1 VVPTSS
7 SYIVLSTVALVASGL
22 TLFSGFGLGT
32 ILTPIFAVFFSVEV
46 AIASTAVV
54 HLSNNLFKLGMLWR
68 NADFGIVVRF
78 AVPGAFTAVL
88 GAMLLTSLSN
98 MPVLVSYAL
107 AGKTFKVEAVKL
119 VVGGLIGVFAFL
131 ELMPSLEGRIR
142 FSRKHLGIAGALSG
156 FFGGLSGNQGAL
168 RSAAL
173 IRCGLEKSAFVATG
187 VVCAV
192 VVDMFRL
199 MGYGAAF
206 YTKNFKTVLD
216 AGGAGLVG
224 ATTLAAFVGAFAGAR
239 LIKKVTMEVV
249 RWIVGVSLLLLAL
262 GLVVGLI

>member
-1 VVPTSS
+1 MHPTSLP
-7 SYIVLSTVALVASGL
+7 YVVLTVTALAASGL

-32 ILTPIFAVFFSVEV
+32 ILTPVFAVFFPIEV

-68 NADFGIVVRF
+68 NADLAIVVRF
-78 AVPGAFTAVL
+78 AVPGAVTATL
-88 GAMLLTSLSN
+88 GAMLLTRLSD
-98 MPVLVSYAL
+98 MPVLASYVL
-107 AGKTFKVEAVKL
+107 AGRTFEVEMVKV
-119 VVGGLIGVFAFL
+119 VVGGLIGVFALL
-131 ELMPSLEGRIR
+131 ELMPSLEDRIR
-142 FSRKHLGIAGALSG
+142 FNRKHLSIAGALSG

-173 IRCGLEKSAFVATG
+173 IHCGLEKTVFIATG

-199 MGYGAAF
+199 VGYGAAF
-206 YTKNFKTVLD
+206 YKENFSTVLD

-224 ATTLAAFVGAFAGAR
+224 ATTLAAFTGAFAGAR
-239 LIKKVTMEVV
+239 LMKKVTMEVV
-249 RWIVGVSLLLLAL
+249 KWIVGIFLLFLAL
-262 GLVVGLI
+262 GLMVGII